1 MPIRA
6 ARGSPAGVVRLSGR
20 RRGRQARAH
29 CPFGIVFVRPGPTE
43 IGEHAIAHELGNIT
57 LVACNL
63 RRHRT
68 LVGTDD
74 VAHFLRIEP
83 L

>member
-6 ARGSPAGVVRLSGR
+6 ARGSPSWRRQASGR
-20 RRGRQARAH
+20 RRCRQTGAH

-43 IGEHAIAHELGNIT
+43 IGEHAIAHEFGNIT

>member
-1 MPIRA
+1 MPMRA
-6 ARGSPAGVVRLSGR
+6 ARGSPARRRQASGR
-20 RRGRQARAH
+20 RRCRQTGAH
-29 CPFGIVFVRPGPTE
+29 CPFGIVLVCPRPTE
-43 IGEHAIAHELGNIT
+43 IGEHAVAHELGDIA
-57 LVACNL
+57 LVAGDL
-63 RRHRT
+63 RRHRA